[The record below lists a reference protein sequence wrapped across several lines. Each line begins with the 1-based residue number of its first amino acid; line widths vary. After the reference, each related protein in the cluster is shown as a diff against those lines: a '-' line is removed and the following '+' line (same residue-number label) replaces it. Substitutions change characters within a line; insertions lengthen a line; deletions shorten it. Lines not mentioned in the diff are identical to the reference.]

1 MGEAARPCVL
11 TGATLPIGS
20 KVVFFA
26 LLPSHDGRYTPGSLH
41 FSTGEGSLFSP
52 ALLPLFGRL
61 SGTGYLE
68 EVEETPGSL
77 FLAERNG
84 RTLAT
89 LGHEIPYGHMPP
101 RLLQVS
107 RKIARWERH
116 KYRADSK
123 PWTHLWGCFTSRE
136 VWDHFAT
143 TSYPE
148 VGKPHTGCLD
158 EEFNVD
164 LLRVLG
170 FRPTSKWD
178 GGDKGYSHP
187 KLPRVTLTSLGAVLL
202 DDPPDGVTAEELPLK
217 QRGFGQVYRREVRTL
232 RDLDR
237 ALLAHGVEIPKGL
250 LQRARELHPYRPF
263 VEVLRREYNQVLHFR
278 KHDRA
283 RYFDGSDWTLVGTD
297 LVEEEVTLLSD
308 WHRYKLHQR
317 FSSVGLP
324 QQDPPKTPTQKLTP
338 RRIRAVYR
346 HPCRSFTVAFDAD
359 LSEEGEVSN
368 VAVAD
373 VGELWEPSTA
383 ERQVNLHVPFPPGFV
398 ESTGIPYEQEPIT
411 HVNGFRNF
419 SKEMVAFYGRRL
431 FREFAEETEKLLLFQ
446 ENLRSANGHFHPR
459 ANGCQEGHPRVALQV
474 ARLLRNSAL
483 AQLRRRSW

>member
-1 MGEAARPCVL
+1 ML

-41 FSTGEGSLFSP
+41 FSTGEGSLFAP

-68 EVEETPGSL
+68 EVEETPGSV

-89 LGHEIPYGHMPP
+89 LGHELPYGHMPP

-123 PWTHLWGCFTSRE
+123 PWTNLWGCFTSRE
-136 VWDHFAT
+136 VWDHFST

-158 EEFNVD
+158 EEFNED

-170 FRPTSKWD
+170 FSATSVWD
-178 GGDKGYSHP
+178 GDDKGYSHP
-187 KLPRVTLTSLGAVLL
+187 KLPTVTLTMRGAVLL
-202 DDPPDGVTAEELPLK
+202 DEPPDGATAAMLPLK
-217 QRGFGQVYRREVRTL
+217 QRGFGQVYPREVRTL
-232 RDLDR
+232 RELDR
-237 ALLAHGVEIPKGL
+237 ALLAHGIEIPKEL
-250 LQRARELHPYRPF
+250 LQRARKLHSYRPL
-263 VEVLRREYNQVLHFR
+263 VARLRREYNDKLHYR
-278 KHDRA
+278 KHDRD
-283 RYFDGSDWTLVGTD
+283 RYFDGSDWALVGTD
-297 LVEEEVTLLSD
+297 LSEEEVALLSD

-317 FSSVGLP
+317 FTSVGLP
-324 QQDPPKTPTQKLTP
+324 TQAAPKEPARKLTP
-338 RRIRAVYR
+338 RRIRSVFR
-346 HPCRSFTVAFDAD
+346 HPCRSFTAVFDAD
-359 LSEEGEVSN
+359 LSGEGEVSN
-368 VAVAD
+368 VAVAE
-373 VGELWEPSTA
+373 VGEYWEPSTT
-383 ERQVNLHVPFPPGFV
+383 EGQVDLHVPFPPDFV
-398 ESTGIPYEQEPIT
+398 ENTGIPYEQEPIT

-419 SKEMVAFYGRRL
+419 SKEMVVFYGRRL